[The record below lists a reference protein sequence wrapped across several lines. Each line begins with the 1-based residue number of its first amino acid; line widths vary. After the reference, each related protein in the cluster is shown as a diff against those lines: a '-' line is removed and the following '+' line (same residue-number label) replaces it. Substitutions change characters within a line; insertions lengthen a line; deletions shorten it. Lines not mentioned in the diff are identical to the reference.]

1 MTYTAEAARSRYV
14 GDQLETASGTRI
26 ILLCFD
32 RLDRDLAQAGSAIE
46 RSDQGA
52 ANSALAHAQDLLSEL
67 ATMLDVQA
75 WEHAGALLSI
85 YDYLLRLLPVANAT
99 KSAALVREAAGIV
112 NEIGAAFRIAADTP
126 ADATATGLSDPA
138 SSDGAPRRFSFEA

>member
-1 MTYTAEAARSRYV
+1 MTYTAEAARSRYA

-46 RSDQGA
+46 RSDHCA

-67 ATMLDVQA
+67 ATMLDLQA

-99 KSAALVREAAGIV
+99 TSEALVREAAGIV
-112 NEIGAAFRIAADTP
+112 GEIGAAFRIAADTP
-126 ADATATGLSDPA
+126 AEHPSDSVPP
-138 SSDGAPRRFSFEA
+138 DGTPRRFSFDA